1 MNRATVLTISLIAM
15 LTAPAAAVADAK
27 LEAVREKITAMFD
40 IIEAEDINGSPING
54 WYTIQKGSVVAY
66 ISEDGRYMM
75 QGDLIDLDENVNL
88 SEVAR
93 TDSRRELMSSVGAKE
108 FITFSPEEPK
118 YSVAVFTDVDCTY
131 CRRLHSQIE
140 DYMSE
145 GIEVRYLLYPRNGP
159 ASRAWSKSESIWC
172 STDRQTALTEAKL
185 GKDVEATKC
194 DASTVQSHYSLGQEV
209 GLSGTPAIVLEDG
222 ELIGGYLPAE
232 ALRMRLERKTV
243 SAN

>member
-1 MNRATVLTISLIAM
+1 MNRATALTISLLAT
-15 LTAPAAAVADAK
+15 LAAPAAAIADAK
-27 LEAVREKITAMFD
+27 LEAVREKVTSMFD
-40 IIEAEDINGSPING
+40 IIEAEDVNGSPISG

-75 QGDLIDLDENVNL
+75 QGDLIDLDQNVNL
-88 SEVAR
+88 TEEAR
-93 TDSRRELMSSVGAKE
+93 TDSRRQLMSSVGDKE

-159 ASRAWSKSESIWC
+159 ASRAWSKSEAIWC

-185 GKDVEATKC
+185 GKNVEATKC
-194 DASTVQSHYSLGQEV
+194 DASTVQTHYSLGQEV